1 MGLAADS
8 TLSGVVL
15 DLGGALSLE
24 ADGSAGGLNGS
35 GSLELNGQTLQIQ
48 AAPGQTHT
56 YEGTLGEGTL
66 DVSGAG
72 TQVLRSS
79 GADTGLTISGGNLV
93 LQGKADVDG
102 ARLSY
107 GNLVNSGNLTIQAS
121 DNSLTAVNTTLSVE
135 NAFFSSGSATTFILN
150 TDADMTASFIEVS
163 GDVVIEDGASFHV
176 TSIPDVNITWK
187 SGNPMELTLMELTGN
202 GTIDLGENTL
212 TVGGLFLTYYK
223 NAHLVQEG
231 DKVVLKAEEQTDNI
245 YAGVADTANS
255 MAGANLLW
263 HAARHGSIDQAV
275 TDFLGALNNNML
287 NNPSA
292 ARRSLAAMAGS
303 TVNALGTAQRDALRD
318 QMGWIRNRTTLM
330 GVNPAYVNDDLPR
343 FHMWMEGTGSYAKLD
358 TRGDESGYQ
367 LTTWGG
373 TVGVDAD
380 LSDRLTVGAAFTAGY
395 GDLTAGAADS
405 ADGHLDSYYASLFG
419 RYQDRR
425 WAHTLILTGG
435 WNDAKLNRTVNY
447 GEGSYGTQG
456 STSGWGFGAMY
467 ELTYDVYLNENRS
480 SVLQP
485 LFNASVVT
493 TRMDGYEETGAGNA
507 GLNVGRQDWTTGT
520 LALGGRWMGLVGSN
534 IFGREALAEIRVNA
548 AQDLG
553 DRRGETNVSLLGNP
567 GFAQSV
573 RGAKVGT
580 TALQL
585 GAGLS
590 VPVGTK
596 GTIYVNG
603 NADIRDGSSAL
614 NGSIGYR
621 YDF

>member
-1 MGLAADS
+1 MNGVS
-8 TLSGVVL
+8 TMINDGNLSG
-15 DLGGALSLE
+15 A
-24 ADGSAGGLNGS
+24 
-35 GSLELNGQTLQIQ
+35 
-48 AAPGQTHT
+48 
-56 YEGTLGEGTL
+56 
-66 DVSGAG
+66 
-72 TQVLRSS
+72 
-79 GADTGLTISGGNLV
+79 
-93 LQGKADVDG
+93 
-102 ARLSY
+102 
-107 GNLVNSGNLTIQAS
+107 
-121 DNSLTAVNTTLSVE
+121 
-135 NAFFSSGSATTFILN
+135 
-150 TDADMTASFIEVS
+150 
-163 GDVVIEDGASFHV
+163 
-176 TSIPDVNITWK
+176 
-187 SGNPMELTLMELTGN
+187 
-202 GTIDLGENTL
+202 
-212 TVGGLFLTYYK
+212 
-223 NAHLVQEG
+223 
-231 DKVVLKAEEQTDNI
+231 
-245 YAGVADTANS
+245 
-255 MAGANLLW
+255 
-263 HAARHGSIDQAV
+263 
-275 TDFLGALNNNML
+275 
-287 NNPSA
+287 
-292 ARRSLAAMAGS
+292 SLAMAAAAGS

-380 LSDRLTVGAAFTAGY
+380 LSDRLTVGAAFTANY

-553 DRRGETNVSLLGNP
+553 RPERGNERLSAGQPRLCAKREGGESGND
-567 GFAQSV
+567 GAAAGSRTERACRNEGNHLRERE
-573 RGAKVGT
+573 RGH
-580 TALQL
+580 
-585 GAGLS
+585 
-590 VPVGTK
+590 P
-596 GTIYVNG
+596 
-603 NADIRDGSSAL
+603 
-614 NGSIGYR
+614 
-621 YDF
+621 